1 MLTTPLTLES
11 HGNILL
17 LMIKNFIEIFIPIE
31 HHGEGFSSQN
41 MCRPSRLR
49 QLLSTHVV
57 TYTGAASFALFPR
70 TYSFNVVYK
79 NNEEICAKN
88 DIFNFKTFC
97 IELTG
102 SFILNQIFSKS

>member
-57 TYTGAASFALFPR
+57 TYTGDAPFPLFPR

-88 DIFNFKTFC
+88 VIFTPND
-97 IELTG
+97 
-102 SFILNQIFSKS
+102 FILKLFVLS